1 MLKFDFLEKKST
13 LKSNLK
19 EDGCGKNKKERFYV
33 DIIIILVILLSLSNI
48 SYSNNIFGSYIL
60 EKGILNI
67 NIEKITYKN
76 GTEQE

>member
-1 MLKFDFLEKKST
+1 MTVEKI
-13 LKSNLK
+13 
-19 EDGCGKNKKERFYV
+19 KKERFYV
-33 DIIIILVILLSLSNI
+33 DIIVILVILLSLSNI